1 MCKTVSNQSI
11 NRLMGFESV
20 LQIIKLFLYFFLL
33 PSQITSVQPRAAP
46 DHGPGVSGVRARATS
61 SSSSHSTVNELSGP
75 ADTRG
80 FHFTGSRRTDNRAC
94 ALFSRRRSSGLS
106 GSHTGTAAGTPF
118 EESIRSRLCSARCPP
133 AGWGSGGCLRETAE
147 LEGEQPVSE

>member
-1 MCKTVSNQSI
+1 
-11 NRLMGFESV
+11 MGFESV
-20 LQIIKLFLYFFLL
+20 LQIIKLSRYFFFSLHKS
-33 PSQITSVQPRAAP
+33 PPCNPVQHWIMVP
-46 DHGPGVSGVRARATS
+46 VSPVCARAPP
-61 SSSSHSTVNELSGP
+61 SSSSHSAVDELIGP
-75 ADTRG
+75 ADPRG
-80 FHFTGSRRTDNRAC
+80 FHFTGSRRTDSRAC

-106 GSHTGTAAGTPF
+106 GSHTDTAAGTPF